1 MQDHRKHKIVITCS
15 PRMSSVVEQ
24 EVKALGFK
32 DTSINHQNVEL
43 TGTFHDTLR
52 LNMYLRS
59 ANRVLFEISSFRINH
74 PDELYKKVK
83 QIQWDNIFDVDGY
96 FSIKGFVKH
105 EKILDQRFASLRA
118 KDAIA
123 DYFMEKY
130 SKRPDSGKDLSQ
142 TVLFLHWFESQ
153 ASIYIDT
160 SGETIAKHGYRKI
173 PMKAPM
179 MESLAAGTIMASAW
193 NGKSHFI
200 NPMCGSGTLA
210 IEAALI
216 AKQKFINVTRENF
229 GFMHVRL
236 FKPEIWDKLK
246 TEAKAMEKKD
256 LPFKI
261 IATDLNPAAI
271 VAARQ
276 NAIAAGVEEYIDFK
290 TCDFRD
296 TELPQENQGVIFINP
311 EYGQRL
317 GEERALEKTYQE
329 IGDFFKQK
337 ASGYTGYIFTG
348 NLNLAKKIGLR
359 TKRRIEFFNAKID
372 CRLLEYELYSGTR
385 KK

>member
-1 MQDHRKHKIVITCS
+1 MQEHNKHKIIITCS
-15 PRMSSVVEQ
+15 PRMSPVVEE

-32 DTSINHQNVEL
+32 NTSINHQNVEL
-43 TGTFHDTLR
+43 MGTFADTLR
-52 LNMYLRS
+52 LNLYLRT
-59 ANRVLFEISSFRINH
+59 ANRVLFEIDNFNVNTA
-74 PDELYKKVK
+74 DELYKKVK
-83 QIQWDNIFDVDGY
+83 KIRWDSIFDVDGY
-96 FSIKGFVKH
+96 FSIKSYVKND
-105 EKILDQRFASLRA
+105 KILDPRFASLRA

-130 SKRPDSGKDLSQ
+130 DRRPNSGKDLSQ
-142 TVLFLHWFESQ
+142 TVLFLHWHEHE
-153 ASIYIDT
+153 AAIYIDT

-179 MESLAAGTIMASAW
+179 MESLAAGTILASAW
-193 NGKSHFI
+193 DQKSHFI

-216 AKQKFINVTRENF
+216 AKRKFLNISRENF
-229 GFMHVRL
+229 GFMHV
-236 FKPEIWDKLK
+236 KYYNADIWERMKQEAAALELK
-246 TEAKAMEKKD
+246 E

-271 VAARQ
+271 VASRQ
-276 NAIAAGVEEYIDFK
+276 NALTAGVEEFIEFK

-296 TELPQENQGVIFINP
+296 TPLPEDNKGVIFLNP

-317 GEERALEKTYQE
+317 GEEKALEKTYQE

-337 ASGYTGYIFTG
+337 ASGYLGYIFTG
-348 NLNLAKKIGLR
+348 NLNLAKRIGLR

-372 CRLLEYELYSGTR
+372 CRLLEYELYAGT
-385 KK
+385 KKK